1 MPKTKKDKNIY
12 KVKNLCFYIQKLSV
26 VCAQALS
33 MNADDVFTTVFTT
46 VSPTVF
52 PTVFSVVKT
61 VREHDRVLL
70 L

>member
-1 MPKTKKDKNIY
+1 MPKTKKGQKYLQGKN
-12 KVKNLCFYIQKLSV
+12 FYIQKLSV

-61 VREHDRVLL
+61 VREHGRVVLL
-70 L
+70 